1 MNKNALAI
9 PVGWFEIHVAD
20 MQRAKVFYASV
31 FKRSL
36 FALETA
42 DDNFTMQV
50 FEGDVQSA
58 GATCALV
65 QHRERHLTTDRN
77 AFHQVS
83 R

>member
-1 MNKNALAI
+1 MNKNAQAD
-9 PVGWFEIHVAD
+9 PVGRFEIHVAD
-20 MQRAKVFYASV
+20 MQRAKVFYDSV

-42 DDNFTMQV
+42 DCT
-50 FEGDVQSA
+50 
-58 GATCALV
+58 LV
-65 QHRERHLTTDRN
+65 QHRDRQLTTDGN